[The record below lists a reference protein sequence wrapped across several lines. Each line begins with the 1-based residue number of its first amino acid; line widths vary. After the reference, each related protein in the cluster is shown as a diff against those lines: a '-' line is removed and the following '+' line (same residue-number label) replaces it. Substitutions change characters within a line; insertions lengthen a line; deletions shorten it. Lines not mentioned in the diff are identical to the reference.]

1 MPVKLGVNV
10 RDGTFFNVW
19 KTFGILTVGLVQWWL
34 FNFYKFEPFA
44 MLGGVLWATGNLMVP
59 FIIQSCGLGVGQLV
73 WSVTNMLTGWAVGT
87 FGLFGKIRDPVSNPV
102 LNYAGVTIAIFSLG
116 LFSLMKKEGGKV
128 SDKKKDEE
136 LIVDET
142 GERQVIAQAA
152 SGGGR
157 QLGFATALL
166 CGVFLGLN
174 FNPPT
179 YLQQMGRAD
188 MIAGLPASLWRHS
201 PDAMSYVFS
210 HYCGIA
216 LTTLAFFVTRRV
228 AAPGRCYL
236 GREVALPGYLSGI
249 MWGLAQV
256 GWFQANGVLSYV
268 VAFPIIV
275 GVPGIIAALWG
286 VGVFG
291 ENRGRRNLTLLA
303 VIIAVQALGVTLIAV
318 SK

>member
-1 MPVKLGVNV
+1 
-10 RDGTFFNVW
+10 
-19 KTFGILTVGLVQWWL
+19 
-34 FNFYKFEPFA
+34 
-44 MLGGVLWATGNLMVP
+44 MLGGVLWATGNLLVP
-59 FIIQSCGLGVGQLV
+59 FIIQKCGLGVGQLV

-87 FGLFGKIRDPVSNPV
+87 FGLFGKLKDPVSNPA
-102 LNYAGVTIAIFSLG
+102 LNYAGVVIALLSLG
-116 LFSLMKKEGGKV
+116 LFSLMKKEGSKTI
-128 SDKKKDEE
+128 DKIQDEE
-136 LIVDET
+136 IGKKQASAET
-142 GERQVIAQAA
+142 VIAKGQ
-152 SGGGR
+152 
-157 QLGFATALL
+157 QLGFVAALV

-188 MIAGLPASLWRHS
+188 MAAGLPASLWRHS
-201 PDAMSYVFS
+201 PDAMSYVLS

-216 LTTLAFFVTRRV
+216 VTTFAYFLTRR
-228 AAPGRCYL
+228 ATAPDRCYL

-256 GWFQANGVLSYV
+256 GWFQANGTLSYV

-275 GVPGIIAALWG
+275 GVPGVIAALWG
-286 VGVFG
+286 VLVFG

-303 VIIAVQALGVTLIAV
+303 FIIAVQALGITLIAV